1 MGQMASNG
9 SFRKLPSG
17 KWQVRYTDPDGIRR
31 TLGTY
36 LTKQSGQEALR
47 KVLSEIDKGVWELSQ
62 ESNRAL
68 LDGKTL
74 TLAQVAERYRAL
86 GTRGGNPLSPRT
98 LNEYEGYI
106 RRDFASYADRPIRSL
121 KADQVED
128 WWIEMGERGT
138 LSLRQKAYSHLK
150 SVTKFALKKGWIVKD
165 PCDIR
170 GGTQAPRVKNPII
183 PTKEQ
188 ADLMAEVAPENL
200 RALILIATWGGFRKG
215 ELLELRRKDIRLDE
229 TSGLYLVNASR
240 NVVWLSNG
248 QVEIR
253 VPKYESGRENYLPTI
268 CSEAIRKHLLGVPL
282 DPEALLF
289 PEPGTNNHYPNHK
302 LNRSWNRI
310 REQVGYSGSF
320 HTLRSFAG
328 TQYAIKGATT
338 REIMDY
344 LGHNNIKTAM
354 RYQKNPGRQV
364 ALAESLGN

>member
-1 MGQMASNG
+1 MASTG
-9 SFRKLPSG
+9 SFRKLPSA
-17 KWQVRYTDPDGIRR
+17 KWQVRYTDTDGHRR

-47 KVLSEIDKGVWELSQ
+47 KVLSDIDKGVWELSQ

-68 LDGKTL
+68 IDGKTL
-74 TLAQVAERYRAL
+74 TLAEVAERYRKL

-98 LNEYEGYI
+98 LAEYEGYI
-106 RRDFASYADRPIRSL
+106 RRDLARFADKPIRSIR
-121 KADQVED
+121 ADQVED
-128 WWIEMGERGT
+128 WWIDLGEKGT

-150 SVTKFALKKGWIVKD
+150 SLTKFAMKKGWIAKD

-183 PTKEQ
+183 PTREQ
-188 ADLMAEVAPENL
+188 AELIVELAPEDL
-200 RALILIATWGGFRKG
+200 KGLFLIASWGGFRKG

-229 TSGLYLVNASR
+229 STGLYSVKASR
-240 NVVWLSNG
+240 SAIWLPG
-248 QVEIR
+248 GRVEIR
-253 VPKYESGRENYLPTI
+253 APKYESGRENYLPEF
-268 CSEAIRKHLLGVPL
+268 CSEAIRKHLLRVPL
-282 DPEALLF
+282 NPEALLF
-289 PEPGTNNHYPNHK
+289 SEPGTNKHYPNHK
-302 LNRSWNRI
+302 LNRTWDKI
-310 REQVGYSGSF
+310 RKQAGYSGTL

-328 TQYAIKGATT
+328 TQYALANATT

-364 ALAESLGN
+364 ALAERLGK

>member
-1 MGQMASNG
+1 MASNG

-17 KWQVRYTDPDGIRR
+17 RWQVRYTDPEGTRR

-47 KVLSEIDKGVWELSQ
+47 RVLSDIDKGVWELSQ

-68 LDGKTL
+68 IDGKTL
-74 TLAQVAERYRAL
+74 TLAQVAERYRKL

-98 LNEYEGYI
+98 LAEYEGYI
-106 RRDFASYADRPIRSL
+106 RRDLARFAEMPIRSIR
-121 KADQVED
+121 ADQVED
-128 WWIEMGERGT
+128 WWIDLGNKGT

-150 SVTKFALKKGWIVKD
+150 SLTKFALKRGWIPKD

-170 GGTQAPRVKNPII
+170 GGTQAPSVKNPII
-183 PTKEQ
+183 PTREQ
-188 ADLMAEVAPENL
+188 TDLILELAPDNL
-200 RALILIATWGGFRKG
+200 RALFLMASWGGFRKG

-229 TSGLYLVNASR
+229 ETGLYLVNASR
-240 NVVWLSNG
+240 GVIWLENG
-248 QVEIR
+248 KVEVR
-253 VPKYESGRENYLPTI
+253 APKYESGRAIWLPDFCNDI
-268 CSEAIRKHLLGVPL
+268 IRKHLHTIAL

-289 PEPGTNNHYPNHK
+289 PDPGTNNHYPNHK
-302 LNRSWNRI
+302 LNRTWEKI
-310 REQVGYSGSF
+310 RKQSGYTGSL

-328 TQYAIKGATT
+328 TQYALANATT

-344 LGHNNIKTAM
+344 LGHSNIKTAM

-364 ALAESLGN
+364 ALAKKLGK

>member
-1 MGQMASNG
+1 MASNG

-31 TLGTY
+31 PLGTY

-47 KVLSEIDKGVWELSQ
+47 KVLSQIDKGVWELSQ

-68 LDGKTL
+68 LDGKNL

-106 RRDFASYADRPIRSL
+106 RRDFANFADRPIRSL

-128 WWIEMGERGT
+128 WWIGMGERGT

-188 ADLMAEVAPENL
+188 ADLMAEVAPDNL
-200 RALILIATWGGFRKG
+200 KALILIATWVGFRKG

-229 TSGLYLVNASR
+229 ASGLYSINASR
-240 NVVWLSNG
+240 TIVWLRKG
-248 QVEIR
+248 EIQIR
-253 VPKYESGRENYLPTI
+253 PPKYESGRENYIPPI
-268 CSEAIRKHLLGVPL
+268 CTEAIRKHLLGVPI

-302 LNRSWNRI
+302 LNRSWNKI
-310 REQVGYSGSF
+310 RNQVGYSGSL

-328 TQYAIKGATT
+328 TQYAMGGATT
-338 REIMDY
+338 RETMDY

-364 ALAESLGN
+364 ALAERLGKE

>member
-1 MGQMASNG
+1 MASNG

-106 RRDFASYADRPIRSL
+106 RRDFATYADRPIRSL

-229 TSGLYLVNASR
+229 ASGLYSVNASR
-240 NVVWLSNG
+240 SVVWLPNG
-248 QVEIR
+248 QVQIR

-268 CSEAIRKHLLGVPL
+268 CSEAIRKHLLGVPI

-310 REQVGYSGSF
+310 RKQVGYSGSL

-364 ALAESLGN
+364 ALAERLGQE

>member
-1 MGQMASNG
+1 MASNG

-74 TLAQVAERYRAL
+74 TLSQVAERFRAL

-98 LNEYEGYI
+98 LTEYEGYI
-106 RRDFASYADRPIRSL
+106 RRDFARFADQPIRSL

-128 WWIEMGERGT
+128 WWIELGKKGT

-150 SVTKFALKKGWIVKD
+150 SVTKFALNKGWIVKD
-165 PCDIR
+165 PCNIR
-170 GGTQAPRVKNPII
+170 GGTQAPKVKNPII

-188 ADLMAEVAPENL
+188 TDLMVEFAPDNL
-200 RALILIATWGGFRKG
+200 KALILIASWVGLRKG

-229 TSGLYLVNASR
+229 ASGIYLVNVR
-240 NVVWLSNG
+240 GGVIWLPKG
-248 QVEIR
+248 EVEIR
-253 VPKYESGRENYLPTI
+253 PPKYESGRENYIPSI
-268 CSEAIRKHLLGVPL
+268 CSEAIRKHLLSVPV

-289 PEPGTNNHYPNHK
+289 PDPGTNRHYPNHK
-302 LNRSWNRI
+302 LNRTWNKI
-310 REQVGYSGSF
+310 RKQVGYSGSL

-328 TQYAIKGATT
+328 TQYAMSGATT
-338 REIMDY
+338 RETMDY
-344 LGHNNIKTAM
+344 LGHNNFKTAM
-354 RYQKNPGRQV
+354 RYQKNPGRQA
-364 ALAESLGN
+364 ALAERLGQE